1 MIKRPLYI
9 YIYIYKYIKGRST
22 YMYMVEHVQPGNQS
36 DEEIVP
42 KGQPK
47 PLWFHPEGKH
57 NAKQMRFIA

>member
-1 MIKRPLYI
+1 
-9 YIYIYKYIKGRST
+9 
-22 YMYMVEHVQPGNQS
+22 MYMVEHVQPGNQS